1 MPLVRQRYRRPFSLD
16 AGFDETE
23 EIENTL
29 SDSIQMSSRS
39 TPSSCRRRRSHFMQK
54 KYDSTDSSNCSGIL
68 FSDII
73 YNKSSMNFGKKFAS
87 TELVLMLYVLSKGRL
102 NITAST
108 TYFLVYTYTYIHKD
122 IFCTYVTNH
131 A

>member
-1 MPLVRQRYRRPFSLD
+1 
-16 AGFDETE
+16 
-23 EIENTL
+23 
-29 SDSIQMSSRS
+29 
-39 TPSSCRRRRSHFMQK
+39 MQK

-122 IFCTYVTNH
+122 IFCTYITNH
-131 A
+131 TYTYLVLTYMAGTSVYVSGVLAW